1 MTTPE
6 QERSDCQQ
14 NDLQNTGEVYY
25 PLMPANEEQNIEVY
39 PTGSI
44 NSESTEN
51 VAAQIEQLK
60 NILLEGSRK
69 KISMSL
75 TEIDSEFAAKYKLK
89 TAKTNVKSK
98 FHLDDIEADSVEL
111 KINRTDQRVSHQ
123 VITVDFK
130 TDMNKVICE
139 FQCDKSFQLK
149 ERFAVNF
156 QNLLGMKV
164 ESNILTLD
172 TAVICKSSKP
182 AVHRHEVGLPKWSEE
197 TTLLPSRDRGERTSD
212 HVRLMLKLHT
222 ARDIESLKIVL
233 NSCSILK
240 SVYSRGIQPSYE
252 SDKLTNVSTEDLA
265 RFYPVLSY
273 PVLCRAAQLVSI
285 ETADRFCAR
294 SNGQITMDDV
304 KLYIKTLSA
313 LQAVFEELLL
323 KRNCKDSSK
332 IEDPFI

>member
-1 MTTPE
+1 
-6 QERSDCQQ
+6 
-14 NDLQNTGEVYY
+14 
-25 PLMPANEEQNIEVY
+25 MPANEEQNIEVT
-39 PTGSI
+39 PLPAGSI
-44 NSESTEN
+44 NSESTDN

-75 TEIDSEFAAKYKLK
+75 TEIDNEFAAKYKLK

-98 FHLDDIEADSVEL
+98 FNLDDIEADSVEL

-139 FQCDKSFQLK
+139 FQCDKSSQLK
-149 ERFAVNF
+149 ERFVVNF

-172 TAVICKSSKP
+172 TAVICKSSKRT
-182 AVHRHEVGLPKWSEE
+182 VHRHEVGLPKWSEE
-197 TTLLPSRDRGERTSD
+197 TTCLPSRGRGERTSD

-222 ARDIESLKIVL
+222 ARDIESLKILL

-240 SVYSRGIQPSYE
+240 SVYCRGIQPSYE
-252 SDKLTNVSTEDLA
+252 SEKLTNVSTEDLA
-265 RFYPVLSY
+265 RFYPVLSD

-304 KLYIKTLSA
+304 KLCIKTLLA

-332 IEDPFI
+332 IEDSFI